1 MGLSCGLGFT
11 DREVYGGCASEP
23 PFKATPKTPSK
34 GGRRR
39 WGCPVVWGLPPGKCT
54 VDVHQNLPLRPHLK
68 NPAKGAVD
76 DGVVLWFG
84 VYRQG
89 SVRWMCI
96 RTSL

>member
-23 PFKATPKTPSK
+23 PFKATPKKTSK

-39 WGCPVVWGLPPGKCT
+39 WGCPVVWGLPTGKCT

-68 NPAKGAVD
+68 KPAKGAVD

-84 VYRQG
+84 VY
-89 SVRWMCI
+89 
-96 RTSL
+96 